1 MPSHSVKHPPVAR
14 PDSFMPIEMMG
25 KVVHYGWLVAV
36 LMIVGGV
43 AGWAFRMAQPALYE
57 AQVTFTISYD
67 LTNMGQM
74 TQFEQDHVSGAVG
87 DLMSATDV
95 LQSVVDDAHAQGII
109 LDVPTLK
116 STSTV
121 ERAAQIWYIRV
132 RNSNPQQAA
141 EIANLWGARVDQA
154 LRAAYQ
160 EGAKAEGLQRYMDS
174 LETCLQR
181 SVNVEPAAGVCGLQN
196 LPAIQ
201 QEMQSTGQALT
212 QAKLASR
219 AILPSLLID
228 WSEKAEVPRKP
239 VLLNMGSTVFVGAL
253 LGLLLAVWLID
264 LNLVEKL
271 LKRSGRA

>member
-1 MPSHSVKHPPVAR
+1 MSSHSVKHPLAAR
-14 PDSFMPIEMMG
+14 PGSFMPIETMG
-25 KVVHYGWLVAV
+25 KMIHYGWLVAV

-43 AGWAFRMAQPALYE
+43 AGWAFRMAQPSVYE

-87 DLMSATDV
+87 DLMIATDV
-95 LQSVVDDAHAQGII
+95 MQSVVDDAKAQGII
-109 LDVPTLK
+109 LDVSTLK

-160 EGAKAEGLQRYMDS
+160 EGVKAEGLQHYMNS

-181 SVNVEPAAGVCGLQN
+181 SVNVEPASGVCNLQD

-219 AILPSLLID
+219 AILPSLVID
-228 WSEKAEVPRKP
+228 WSEKAQVPRKP
-239 VLLNMGSTVFVGAL
+239 VLLNMGATVMVGAL

-271 LKRSGRA
+271 LIRFGRA